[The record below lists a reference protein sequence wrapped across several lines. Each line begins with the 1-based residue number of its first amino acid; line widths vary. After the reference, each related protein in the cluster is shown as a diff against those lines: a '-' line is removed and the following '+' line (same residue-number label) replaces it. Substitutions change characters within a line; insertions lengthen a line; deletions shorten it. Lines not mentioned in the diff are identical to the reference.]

1 MQKVATMRLIYN
13 PRKSELN
20 NEKHGI
26 DFEEAK
32 ALWDGPSV
40 IEAPSNKCGEQ
51 TWAAIGRMNGSYWTA
66 IYAKRDYAIRI
77 ISVRRATQKEI
88 SRYGKAYAE
97 HERRRVR

>member
-1 MQKVATMRLIYN
+1 MRFFYN
-13 PRKSELN
+13 LRRSELI

-32 ALWDGPSV
+32 ALWDDPSV

-51 TWAAIGRMNGSYWTA
+51 RWAAIGRMSGSYWTA

-77 ISVRRATQKEI
+77 IAVRRATQKEI
-88 SRYGKAYAE
+88 ARYDKAYAE